1 MNQISLVTP
10 LDTTQQT
17 TSLSDRQVC
26 LDNVHA
32 TFTENIDG
40 SYDVILEI
48 NSNKFLISVEKIA
61 NQIERLE
68 IIATKGFVEI
78 SNKIILIIKKL
89 IEHLR
94 YRLD

>member
-1 MNQISLVTP
+1 MNQTILIP
-10 LDTTQQT
+10 QLDIAQQT
-17 TSLSDRQVC
+17 IC

-32 TFTENIDG
+32 TFTKNVDG

-48 NSNKFLISVEKIA
+48 NSNKFLISVEKMA

-68 IIATKGFVEI
+68 IIATKWFVEI
-78 SNKIILIIKKL
+78 SNKIIIMIKKL
-89 IEHLR
+89 IEYLR

>member
-1 MNQISLVTP
+1 MNQTALVTA
-10 LDTTQQT
+10 LDTNQQT
-17 TSLSDRQVC
+17 LC

-32 TFTENIDG
+32 TFTENVDG

-78 SNKIILIIKKL
+78 SNKIILMIKKL